1 MNIHIHTSGIRGA
14 FAIFAPGIFL
24 LLNLATFIYLFP
36 FTHDV
41 MKDIVVTGVSYPVL
55 SSLSIFIFGYLI
67 GIVLRLITVDLVDRW
82 SARWL
87 RRFNRGDRQKDGHF
101 KLYVSEEFP
110 YIGWIEEACKLYLP
124 PETLNFY
131 NSAWGNRRR
140 GGGGNKR
147 FLNYCKN
154 LINSVDEKST
164 NEIYAAEA
172 LSRYIAGMFY
182 AMLFAFCLIL
192 LAGILH
198 YIFFGEKFDATI
210 KFLAMVLFVYSL
222 IIVRILSRFRFIR
235 IKEVEA
241 VFDAT
246 FRNRSI
252 IGKDLGLA
260 GNSK

>member
-1 MNIHIHTSGIRGA
+1 MNIHIHTSGIRGT

-41 MKDIVVTGVSYPVL
+41 MKDIAVTGVSYPVL

-87 RRFNRGDRQKDGHF
+87 RRFNRHTRQEDGAF
-101 KLYVSEEFP
+101 RLFASEEFP
-110 YIGWIEEACKLYLP
+110 YIGWIEEACKLCLP
-124 PETLNFY
+124 PEALVFY
-131 NSAWGNRRR
+131 NNTWTKRNRA
-140 GGGGNKR
+140 GWGNKR
-147 FLNYCKN
+147 FFNYCKN
-154 LINSVDEKST
+154 LINSVDEKSA

-172 LSRYIAGMFY
+172 LSRYMAGMFY

-198 YIFFGEKFDATI
+198 YIFFDKFDATI
-210 KFLAMVLFVYSL
+210 KFLAMVLFVYSF
-222 IIVRILSRFRFIR
+222 IVVRILSRFRFIR
-235 IKEVEA
+235 IKEVET

-246 FRNRSI
+246 FRNRST
-252 IGKDLGLA
+252 IGEDLG
-260 GNSK
+260 